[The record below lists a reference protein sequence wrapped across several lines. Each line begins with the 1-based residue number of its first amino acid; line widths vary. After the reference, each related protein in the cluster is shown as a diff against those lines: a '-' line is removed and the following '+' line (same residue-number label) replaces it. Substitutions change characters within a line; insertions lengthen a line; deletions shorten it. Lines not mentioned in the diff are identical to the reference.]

1 VSANPPGAGG
11 LAGDFAISIAWF
23 GESDKPRREAVLSSP
38 SRAASIAAEPLV
50 EVATIT
56 RSEFDAA
63 VAALRKRG
71 LDLRDG
77 QPPMSLDAY
86 AAVVEDGGAVRHA
99 ALGFDA
105 ATAGHL
111 VAIAAALEPDHR
123 GPVDAVLDQ
132 VRALVGGA

>member
-1 VSANPPGAGG
+1 MSVNPPGADGP
-11 LAGDFAISIAWF
+11 ADDFALSIAWF
-23 GESDKPRREAVLSSP
+23 GESDKPRREAVLASA

-56 RSEFDAA
+56 RTEFDAA
-63 VAALRKRG
+63 VAAIRSRG

-86 AAVVEDGGAVRHA
+86 AAAVEDGGAVHHA
-99 ALGFDA
+99 SLGLGA

-111 VAIAAALEPDHR
+111 EAIAATLEPDHR